1 LLFEEHV
8 KADFAKVWMMYDP
21 DEGTSDIIFDTEK
34 SYHCSRG
41 EFKVMRHKFFEALTS
56 RIHPLDRVIVI
67 R

>member
-41 EFKVMRHKFFEALTS
+41 EFKVMRHKFF
-56 RIHPLDRVIVI
+56 
-67 R
+67 